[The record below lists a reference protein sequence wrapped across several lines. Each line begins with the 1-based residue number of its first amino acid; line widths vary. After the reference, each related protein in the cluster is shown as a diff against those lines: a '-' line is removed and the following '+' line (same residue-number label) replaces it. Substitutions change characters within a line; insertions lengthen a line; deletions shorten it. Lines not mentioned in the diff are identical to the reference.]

1 MRVVYAPWVRATGE
15 SEMGVEFEIWAGGI
29 RALQPDAVK
38 EAVSTLQ

>member
-29 RALQPDAVK
+29 RALQPDAVEK
-38 EAVSTLQ
+38 AVATIQ